1 MVEVQVIDETTVTLG
16 GQALTGPCH
25 VFGESCTVAGNN
37 FTRGYVV
44 VNAGTATEQLPFTV
58 RQAEF
63 LPYSVC
69 LVFLLGLLW
78 ARFGLS
84 R

>member
-1 MVEVQVIDETTVTLG
+1 MVEIQVLDETTVQVG
-16 GQALTGPCH
+16 GQSLTGPLH
-25 VFGESCTVAGNN
+25 VFGESCTVAGNS
-37 FTRGYVV
+37 FSRGYVV
-44 VNAGTATEQLPFTV
+44 VNAGTAVEQLPFTV
-58 RQAEF
+58 RQAEL

-69 LVFLLGLLW
+69 LVFFLGLLW